1 MNAPTSGVVVNAP
14 TVGDVLAPG
23 ATIAM
28 IREGDA
34 TSLATWLSAAQLA
47 QVCLGSEA
55 SVYADWMTGDPLG
68 AMITLI
74 GDQADYPPTAFATDE
89 VHLTEQCLYA

>member
-1 MNAPTSGVVVNAP
+1 MRPRSVMSWP
-14 TVGDVLAPG
+14 RCDV
-23 ATIAM
+23 AT

-34 TSLATWLSAAQLA
+34 TSLTTWLSAAQLA
-47 QVCLGSEA
+47 QVCLGSQA
-55 SVYADWMTGDPLG
+55 SVHADWMTGEPLD

-89 VHLTEQCLYA
+89 VHLTRAVPYA